1 MEYSKLNDLDAVRVC
16 LEIMRP
22 HCAASAYRTGSEYI
36 AADIERCGLSAN
48 GRAYISLRLE
58 SKAPEAVQCPIYG
71 LQLANYCTSRSHDL
85 RNVWE
90 WLRAFYHAYGY
101 AMQMAIADRDTA
113 EAAANWLENWH
124 TRWESVQQPIADAAA
139 LLLAGKVTTKD
150 GQRVKLSGE
159 ERERIELVQAQ
170 CSLYSE
176 YTKGRN
182 FDIEH
187 KHRRTAAEDAPEI
200 LASLVDREAIAAALE
215 NLAKPLQRRA
225 AAPVQFCACVQYANS
240 ERLLKRLHELIDHET
255 SPASVGAIFYRA
267 RTLRYLK
274 RNPTQSEWEAEFPK
288 TKEMTHSAITNYMP
302 VDGCTDSIA
311 RKAEQITIFD
321 KEDRERE
328 LAEIEQRKAIANARK

>member
-22 HCAASAYRTGSEYI
+22 HCAASAYRTGAEYI

-85 RNVWE
+85 RNLWE

-139 LLLAGKVTTKD
+139 ILLERRDLAPA
-150 GQRVKLSGE
+150 
-159 ERERIELVQAQ
+159 ERTLTALVLGH
-170 CSLYSE
+170 C
-176 YTKGRN
+176 R
-182 FDIEH
+182 H
-187 KHRRTAAEDAPEI
+187 PHPAEDAPEI

-215 NLAKPLQRRA
+215 NLAKPQQRRA
-225 AAPVQFCACVQYANS
+225 AAPALFRDIVNDAQVDP
-240 ERLLKRLHELIDHET
+240 EELLEWLHTQIDGKGGAFVAAHLIALDEIDVLKMRPT
-255 SPASVGAIFYRA
+255 PAMFA
-267 RTLRYLK
+267 
-274 RNPTQSEWEAEFPK
+274 AEFPECGK
-288 TKEMTHSAITNYMP
+288 W
-302 VDGCTDSIA
+302 GSIA
-311 RKAEQITIFD
+311 AYLKPKKRPKKPNPD
-321 KEDRERE
+321 KIEIP
-328 LAEIEQRKAIANARK
+328 AEIYKPSR

>member
-1 MEYSKLNDLDAVRVC
+1 MEYSKLNDLDAARVC
-16 LEIMRP
+16 LEILRP
-22 HCAASAYRTGSEYI
+22 HCAASAYKTGAEYL
-36 AADIERCGLSAN
+36 AADLDRCGLSGN
-48 GRAYISLRLE
+48 SRAYISLRLE
-58 SKAPEAVQCPIYG
+58 SKTPEAVQCPIYG

-85 RNVWE
+85 RNLWE

-176 YTKGRN
+176 YTIGRN

-215 NLAKPLQRRA
+215 NLAKPQQRRA
-225 AAPVQFCACVQYANS
+225 AAPALFSDIVSAKAKDKAALLEWLHTQIDGKGGACVAAHILALYDAQY
-240 ERLLKRLHELIDHET
+240 LVK
-255 SPASVGAIFYRA
+255 
-267 RTLRYLK
+267 K
-274 RNPTQSEWEAEFPK
+274 NPTQQAFAAEFPECGK
-288 TKEMTHSAITNYMP
+288 WE
-302 VDGCTDSIA
+302 SIA
-311 RKAEQITIFD
+311 KYLQPMNPPKRPRPSDIYIPAD
-321 KEDRERE
+321 
-328 LAEIEQRKAIANARK
+328 L

>member
-22 HCAASAYRTGSEYI
+22 HCAASAYRTGAEYI

-71 LQLANYCTSRSHDL
+71 LQLANYCTSRRHDL
-85 RNVWE
+85 RNLWE

-101 AMQMAIADRDTA
+101 AMQRAIADRDTA

-139 LLLAGKVTTKD
+139 ILLERRDLAPA
-150 GQRVKLSGE
+150 
-159 ERERIELVQAQ
+159 ERTLTALVLGH
-170 CSLYSE
+170 C
-176 YTKGRN
+176 R
-182 FDIEH
+182 H
-187 KHRRTAAEDAPEI
+187 PHPAEDAPEI

-215 NLAKPLQRRA
+215 NLAKPQQRRA
-225 AAPVQFCACVQYANS
+225 AAPALFSACVQYS
-240 ERLLKRLHELIDHET
+240 DCDRLLERLHELIDQET

-274 RNPTQSEWEAEFPK
+274 RNPTQSEWEAEFPN
-288 TKEMTHSAITNYMP
+288 TKAMSRSAITNYMP
-302 VDGCTDSIA
+302 VDGCADNIA

-321 KEDRERE
+321 KEDRKRE